1 MKTWGPAG
9 PKIFSEI
16 WALLRF
22 HFYWTPAKLTLYQP
36 VDLKMLHIVG
46 GNVQLIWFTINL
58 QNKSS
63 YKFIKTNLPLD
74 SDDKCN
80 SVTND

>member
-1 MKTWGPAG
+1 
-9 PKIFSEI
+9 
-16 WALLRF
+16 
-22 HFYWTPAKLTLYQP
+22 
-36 VDLKMLHIVG
+36 MLHIVG
-46 GNVQLIWFTINL
+46 GNAQLIWLTINL